1 MNPTDRRA
9 KRKLQ
14 EERDMRL
21 CNKRLTTLAS
31 AVLAVVLGLT
41 PCVTMSVAAQATTG
55 GIRGVV
61 ADVNGAV
68 VSNASVVAIN
78 VATGVEYKG
87 TGTGDGIY
95 SIPRLPLGRYD
106 VTVQV
111 QGFKKGEYKQVE
123 VVSGRDTV
131 VDVKLEPG
139 EVSETVTV
147 TASGEVAIE
156 KDTAQISAR
165 FGGRAI
171 TDLPINVGGGGLDRI
186 ALAMPG
192 ITPGIAANVN
202 ANGTQLS
209 ANGNRTR
216 ANNFSIDGVDNND
229 LSIGGPNYFVRN
241 KDLVE
246 EFQVTTSNFSAEY
259 GRNAG
264 AIINIVS
271 KQGTNALHGAVTW
284 YHQDNKIFNSLTN
297 LERRSGQKNPT
308 PNLNN
313 VFTYGVGG
321 PVYIPKLFDGRE
333 KLFFFTAGEIRRNP
347 GLSDLRTTNLSPTQ
361 AGIAALK
368 AAFPSNAAIQYF
380 ANNSAFALPFGNP
393 EVRADVAQTT
403 VTIGSVTV
411 PLAAV
416 RRVFPVPDNRKEFNQ
431 RVDFN
436 MTDKNRI
443 WGRWFWQDS
452 PGKNFLGN
460 VAGFTGDQPAKS
472 QQAGGGWTY
481 NVSNRAVNEFRF
493 NYSRLFVL
501 FGGGCEASSP
511 GCIPDPGDIDKA
523 LTNFA
528 LQFTAANGSAVQ
540 GVGPATNLPQGRTVE
555 SFQFTDNYNLT
566 VGRHQMK
573 FGADIRRLLNNAPF
587 LPNVNGQFVFNT
599 TAQFASNAAGSVN
612 VALGPAALSYTEWD
626 KFFYLQ
632 DDWRIKPNLTLN
644 LGIRYE
650 HTGQPINLL
659 NDITAKRE
667 ADPAEAFWLQSAP
680 IDQRSVPRVPTDKN
694 NWAPRLSFVY
704 TPEFS
709 GGILHK
715 LFGDDDTV
723 IRGGYGISYDA
734 AFYNLLLN
742 ISTSS
747 PLVFATTTNIPVPDA
762 VPTGDKVRG
771 AAVAAGA
778 IRFNTFNPS
787 FFNRTIVKED
797 FRSPYI
803 QQWSF
808 GVQRQLSR
816 GYVAESRY
824 VGNHQVGLYQSI
836 NNNPFVGN
844 LINGFSRPFR
854 TSATA
859 TPGTMTFR
867 GFPELFPGVTPL
879 ACVNNPATPDN
890 EAACNGRIFPYGVAR
905 ERINGAQA
913 SYHGLQNRFEGRVRG
928 WLYYG
933 ANYTWS
939 HTIDNSSEVFSFA
952 GGNSVAVAQN
962 PLDITRGEKG
972 HSGFDTRHVFSA
984 YWVWDIPV
992 MKSQNGVIGKIVGGW
1007 QLNGI
1012 LRLQNGVRF
1021 TPTQQATARNPYED
1035 TALMAAFFGSQSQ
1048 MRPFSGNPNAALGS
1062 VAITDVDACI
1072 FYGRCGAA
1080 GGVPIL
1086 QRSSTGF
1093 YSFNDLNRGVFT
1105 PTTPDDVRFIVNG
1118 PGAAQVF
1125 GTPFGNVGRNFFTGD
1140 RVETIDFSVFK
1151 TTRVKEGVAIQ
1162 YRLNMFNALNHPVF
1176 GIPNQINLDQA
1187 GTTFYNFKE
1196 NSGGRRTIEMALRIT
1211 F

>member
-1 MNPTDRRA
+1 MAFR
-9 KRKLQ
+9 
-14 EERDMRL
+14 
-21 CNKRLTTLAS
+21 NKPRTRLTSVL
-31 AVLAVVLGLT
+31 LAVVLILL
-41 PCVTMSVAAQATTG
+41 PLVSAAAQATTG

-61 ADVNGAV
+61 TDVNGAV
-68 VSNASVVAIN
+68 VPDAPLVARN
-78 VATGVEYKG
+78 VATGVEYK
-87 TGTGDGIY
+87 TTATNEGIY
-95 SIPRLPLGRYD
+95 TIPRIPPGSY
-106 VTVQV
+106 VVSVQV
-111 QGFKKGEYKQVE
+111 QGFKRGEYKDISVTT
-123 VVSGRDTV
+123 GRDTV
-131 VDVKLEPG
+131 IDVKLEPG
-139 EVSETVTV
+139 VVSETVTV
-147 TASGEVAIE
+147 TAGGDVAIE

-165 FGGRAI
+165 FSGRSI
-171 TDLPINVGGGGLDRI
+171 TDLPINTAGAGLDRI

-192 ITPGIAANVN
+192 ITPGIGANVN

-241 KDLVE
+241 RDLVE
-246 EFQVTTSNFSAEY
+246 EFQVTTNNFSAEY

-271 KQGTNALHGAVTW
+271 KQGTNAFSGAVTW
-284 YHQDNKIFNSLTN
+284 YHQDNKLFNSLTN
-297 LERRSGQKNPT
+297 LERRSGQENPT
-308 PNLNN
+308 PNLIN
-313 VFTYGVGG
+313 VGTYGVGG
-321 PVYIPKLFDGRE
+321 PVYIPKVIDGRE
-333 KLFFFTAGEIRRNP
+333 KLFFFTAGEIRWNP
-347 GLSDLRTTNLSPTQ
+347 GLADLRTTGLAPTP

-368 AAFPSNAAIQYF
+368 SAFPGNAAIQYY
-380 ANNSAFALPFGNP
+380 ADNSAHALPFGNP
-393 EVRADVAQTT
+393 EIRTDVAQTMMT
-403 VTIGSVTV
+403 VGGVTV

-431 RVDFN
+431 RIDYN
-436 MTDKNRI
+436 MTDKSRI
-443 WGRWFWQDS
+443 WGRWFWQNS
-452 PGKNFLGN
+452 PGNNFLGN
-460 VAGFTGDQPAKS
+460 VAGFTGNQPAKS

-481 NVSNRAVNEFRF
+481 NVSSRAVNELRF

-501 FGGGCEASSP
+501 FGGGCDASAA
-511 GCIPDPGDIDKA
+511 GCIPDPGDIDIA
-523 LTNFA
+523 LTN
-528 LQFTAANGSAVQ
+528 LQFLFTADNGNALL

-555 SFQFTDNYNLT
+555 AYQVTDNYNLT
-566 VGRHQMK
+566 VGRHQLK
-573 FGADIRRLLNNAPF
+573 FGADIRRLLNTAPF
-587 LPNVNGQFVFNT
+587 LPNVNGNFQFGS
-599 TAQFASNAAGSVN
+599 TAQLAGNAAQTVN
-612 VALGPAALSYTEWD
+612 VALGPASLSYTEWD

-659 NDITAKRE
+659 NDITAARE
-667 ADPAEAFWLQSAP
+667 ANPAEAFWLQSAP
-680 IDQRSVPRVPTDKN
+680 IDQRILPRVPVDKN
-694 NWAPRLSFVY
+694 NWAPRFGFVF
-704 TPEFS
+704 TPQFS
-709 GGILHK
+709 GGVMEK

-747 PLVFATTTNIPVPDA
+747 PLVFLTTANIPVPDA
-762 VPTGDKVRG
+762 VPTGDKVRA

-778 IRFNTFNPS
+778 IRFNTFNPA

-803 QQWSF
+803 QQWSV
-808 GVQRQLSR
+808 GIQRQLTDS
-816 GYVAESRY
+816 YVIESRY
-824 VGNHQVGLYQSI
+824 VGNHQVGLYQTI

-844 LINGFSRPFR
+844 LINGFTRPFR
-854 TSATA
+854 NSAA
-859 TPGTMTFR
+859 DPVQNMTFR

-879 ACVNNPATPDN
+879 NCVNDPATPDN

-913 SYHGLQNRFEGRVRG
+913 NYHGLQNRFEGRFGG
-928 WLYYG
+928 WLHYG

-939 HTIDNSSEVFSFA
+939 HTIDNSSEVFNFA

-962 PLDITRGEKG
+962 PLDLTRGEKG

-984 YWVWDIPV
+984 FWVWDIPV
-992 MKSQNGVIGKIVGGW
+992 MRDQKGVLGKIVGGW

-1012 LRLQNGVRF
+1012 ARIQNGVRF
-1021 TPTQQATARNPYED
+1021 TPTHLQSARNPYED
-1035 TALMAAFFGSQSQ
+1035 TTFMNTFFGISQ
-1048 MRPFSGNPNAALGS
+1048 MRPFSANPNAPLNT

-1072 FYGRCGAA
+1072 FYARCGSA
-1080 GGVPIL
+1080 GSPAVPIL
-1086 QRSSTGF
+1086 VRSSTGF
-1093 YSFNDLNRGVFT
+1093 YSLNDLNRGVFT
-1105 PTTPDDVRFIVNG
+1105 AITPNDARFVVNG

-1125 GTPFGNVGRNFFTGD
+1125 GKPFGDVGRNFFTGD
-1140 RVETIDFSVFK
+1140 RVESLDFSIFK
-1151 TTRVKEGVAIQ
+1151 TTRVSEKVAVQ
-1162 YRLNMFNALNHPVF
+1162 YRLNMLNALNHPVF
-1176 GIPNQINLDQA
+1176 GIPNSLNLDQA
-1187 GTTFYNFKE
+1187 GTTFFNFRE